1 MPALFT
7 AQMQTHDFG
16 DSGPCRIPPWVFC
29 ILSLPRLTSA
39 LEVASN
45 ELSLLPTHF
54 LRPTPSDALSNH
66 LSDLAVLPLSC
77 LVPCS
82 DL

>member
-7 AQMQTHDFG
+7 AQMQTRDFG
-16 DSGPCRIPPWVFC
+16 DSGPCRPPPWVFC
-29 ILSLPRLTSA
+29 ILSLPRLTAA

-45 ELSLLPTHF
+45 ELSPRPTHF
-54 LRPTPSDALSNH
+54 LRLTPSDALSNH
-66 LSDLAVLPLSC
+66 LSDLAVPPPSC
-77 LVPCS
+77 PVPCS